1 MKPESIWEVNIER
14 INRKKEPEMIRRPPA
29 STPFGK
35 EGFHEK
41 ESK

>member
-14 INRKKEPEMIRRPPA
+14 IDHKKEPEMIRRQPT

>member
-1 MKPESIWEVNIER
+1 MKPESIRDVNIER
-14 INRKKEPEMIRRPPA
+14 IDHKKEPEMIRRPPT